1 MKPRM
6 AAVTVGWLLAVAG
19 CGPAGLEFTD
29 HQQGY
34 NHGVREVREVR
45 KSGGV
50 LMEMGMQTA
59 NSLGVRPSNEK
70 KSADWNAG
78 YQQGVK
84 DELAK

>member
-1 MKPRM
+1 MRPRCF
-6 AAVTVGWLLAVAG
+6 AAVVTLLASLSG
-19 CGPAGLEFTD
+19 CGPAGLEITD